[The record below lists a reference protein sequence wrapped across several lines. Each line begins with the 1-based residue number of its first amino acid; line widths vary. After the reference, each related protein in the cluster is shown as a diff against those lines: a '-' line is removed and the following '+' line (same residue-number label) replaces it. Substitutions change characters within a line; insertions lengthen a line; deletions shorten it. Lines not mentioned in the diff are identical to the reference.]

1 MTNRTTMPAILV
13 ENGFVTNSAE
23 AVIRGGLVNN
33 RENINQVCVLGSN
46 KLISDNILYN
56 LGISTIK

>member
-23 AVIRGGLVNN
+23 AVIRGVLVNN
-33 RENINQVCVLGSN
+33 RENIKQVCVLGSN